1 MRTVLALAV
10 IAAAYALAGCSPSNG
25 PSKTGAGGVHNLTP
39 DEMRRA
45 EINATAY
52 FAKEFPAGPD
62 AQGNLVTKKGAFTA
76 CRPQDSNSNW
86 MVTCSGMVPKGAG
99 FFEKTMFCG
108 YGTGQDAVVSCN
120 DKDQR

>member
-62 AQGNLVTKKGAFTA
+62 AQGNLV
-76 CRPQDSNSNW
+76 
-86 MVTCSGMVPKGAG
+86 PKGAG